1 MSPQMRCLHALWVSA
16 GPRTG
21 AGGPWLAERQSP
33 EALAGLGDPAGCS
46 CSEEPEREMSQHHMR
61 KGWLEINSD
70 EAGDDIALE
79 GLW

>member
-1 MSPQMRCLHALWVSA
+1 MPACPMVSA

-21 AGGPWLAERQSP
+21 AGGPRLAERQSS
-33 EALAGLGDPAGCS
+33 EALVGLGDPAGCS
-46 CSEEPEREMSQHHMR
+46 CSEELEREMSQHHVI

-70 EAGDDIALE
+70 EAGDDVAPE

>member
-1 MSPQMRCLHALWVSA
+1 MPYGCLQDPEQELGVHSWQ
-16 GPRTG
+16 
-21 AGGPWLAERQSP
+21 RQSP